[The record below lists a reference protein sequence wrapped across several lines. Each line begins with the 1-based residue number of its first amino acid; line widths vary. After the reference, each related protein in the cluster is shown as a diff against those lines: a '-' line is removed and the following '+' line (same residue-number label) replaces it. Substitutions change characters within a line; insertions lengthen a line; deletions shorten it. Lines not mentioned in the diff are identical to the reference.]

1 MNKMMIAIAMSIALP
16 AVASAQTA
24 PAPAPKKM
32 ECCEKM
38 KEKCD
43 CCKDMAKMDHSKH
56 DTKAGA
62 DAHAGHNMSPSPA
75 AAPSADAHQ
84 NHGN

>member
-1 MNKMMIAIAMSIALP
+1 MNKMLTAIALSIAIP
-16 AVASAQTA
+16 AVANAQAT

-43 CCKDMAKMDHSKH
+43 CCKGMDHSKMDH
-56 DTKAGA
+56 GKQGAKAGA
-62 DAHAGHNMSPSPA
+62 DAHAGHDKEA
-75 AAPSADAHQ
+75 AGTTADKDHK
-84 NHGN
+84 N